1 MKLLLTVCLWI
12 AAALGCNAEGDFNHD
27 GEGVGH
33 AEYFHQSLHHEDRPE
48 LYLVCYY
55 AVRVQ
60 PHGIENLAAQGWEEI
75 VVSCTVV
82 DSIRGPKKV
91 GDRFE
96 YVRYRDG
103 KAGNTKDLLGR
114 LTYVFFTQAAG
125 GRFVDPQDPA
135 SEWLFSEELRRIVE
149 IHEKPKPKAG
159 PGAAQPAAAP
169 NSNSKPEAGAKLESE
184 VLPR

>member
-1 MKLLLTVCLWI
+1 M
-12 AAALGCNAEGDFNHD
+12 AMALGMRSIFISR
-27 GEGVGH
+27 
-33 AEYFHQSLHHEDRPE
+33 FMMRTDRNSTWFAIMR
-48 LYLVCYY
+48 C
-55 AVRVQ
+55 VQ

-125 GRFVDPQDPA
+125 GRFVDPQDPT

-149 IHEKPKPKAG
+149 SHKEPKPKAE
-159 PGAAQPAAAP
+159 PGASKPAAAP
-169 NSNSKPEAGAKLESE
+169 NSKPEDGAKLESE